1 MANSKVEVVGVRTE
15 SANPVVNNRKVAS
28 YAGAFIALLLG
39 SGFATG
45 QELMQYFA
53 SYGYLGLIGILITFI
68 LLTVLAVEL
77 IYASYTQQFENLN
90 DIYVHMAGKAAGKF
104 F

>member
-1 MANSKVEVVGVRTE
+1 MRTE
-15 SANPVVNNRKVAS
+15 SANPVINNRKVSS
-28 YAGAFIALLLG
+28 YAGAFIALLIG

-45 QELMQYFA
+45 QELIQFFA